1 MEKYGVVDPGT
12 TPTQDKTNKTAN
24 VKPRC
29 ACQSL
34 KATKAKEAQLDKLDD
49 DVAKRLA
56 TKVAENCCPKGAY
69 GI

>member
-12 TPTQDKTNKTAN
+12 TPTQDKTNKTAST
-24 VKPRC
+24 KPKCRC
-29 ACQSL
+29 NTL
-34 KATKAKEAQLDKLDD
+34 KASKKKEAQLDKLDD

-56 TKVAENCCPKGAY
+56 TKVQNNCPKGAY